1 MTKFASLCSGIGG
14 LDIVC
19 KKFGWEPAWHAEVEP
34 NATLVHAERF
44 GNKPNYGDISQIS
57 WADIQKPDVL
67 TAGYPCQPFSYAGSR
82 KGEDDH
88 RHLWP
93 HIKQTIHILRPETI
107 LLENVPGHITK
118 GLPTVLQ
125 DLEDVGYTTK
135 WMQQEA
141 QILAGVIAENES
153 GYWLNKRQGYTSRQC
168 PRRTS
173 SPRKQNYYQPRWWML
188 GYPAGWVTDPR
199 LEIKRMNQYRL
210 LGNAVQPQTAQE
222 AYTRLFQQG

>member
-1 MTKFASLCSGIGG
+1 MTKFASLFSGIGG

-135 WMQQEA
+135 WMQLGSSDIGGCHRRKRIW
-141 QILAGVIAENES
+141 ILAEQTPGLHKPAVSPQNFQPKKTKLLPTPVVDARISRRMGNRPSAGNQKNES
-153 GYWLNKRQGYTSRQC
+153 ISFTW
-168 PRRTS
+168 
-173 SPRKQNYYQPRWWML
+173 
-188 GYPAGWVTDPR
+188 
-199 LEIKRMNQYRL
+199 
-210 LGNAVQPQTAQE
+210 
-222 AYTRLFQQG
+222 